1 MVSFKCLIHDETDNK
16 PFVIRLV
23 TFISLENRS
32 IASNG
37 KKNKFQILNCSGAY
51 EIAFL
56 VG

>member
-1 MVSFKCLIHDETDNK
+1 MVSFKCFFCDETDNK
-16 PFVIRLV
+16 PFDILSV
-23 TFISLENRS
+23 TFISLENRA

-37 KKNKFQILNCSGAY
+37 KKNKFQILNCSSAY